1 MQLPFT
7 SVNYGTCTLTEG
19 RLVTR
24 ALLEKLKEGIKV
36 YGKEEYPWIKY
47 LVENRWPDGK
57 WFLSNQKNYKQ
68 PNEYRGDQAPYWAYM
83 TAKAWPESV
92 SNIEKSLRDQLNR
105 A

>member
-1 MQLPFT
+1 MDDGSTKKFDSWQEWLNAAT
-7 SVNYGTCTLTEG
+7 KV
-19 RLVTR
+19 
-24 ALLEKLKEGIKV
+24 LKDRVDEYQKV

-68 PNEYRGDQAPYWAYM
+68 PNEYRWDQAPYWAYM
-83 TAKAWPESV
+83 TAKAGPESV
-92 SNIEKSLRDQLNR
+92 SSIAKNLRDQLNR